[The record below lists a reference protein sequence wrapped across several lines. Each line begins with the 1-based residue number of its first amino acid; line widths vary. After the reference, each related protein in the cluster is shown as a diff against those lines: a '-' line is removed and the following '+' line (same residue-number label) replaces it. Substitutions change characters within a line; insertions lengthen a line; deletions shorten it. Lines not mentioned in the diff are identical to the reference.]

1 MPSFKPDQIKEPT
14 TEEIH
19 KEFMKP
25 FNEREIEDIFN
36 SIQYNAI
43 DNKDIGE
50 FNFNQKISKDLSY
63 QIEASIENIDNKKVL
78 DKVLFSLYSSLE
90 DKDIADLEFKKQKP
104 PNESEYYYN
113 MIHRYINSKAL
124 GISGTD
130 FLNKAEDFLKIL
142 KKNGHLD
149 AKKMGCG
156 VSQVSVLEWLLKN
169 NFNFHTSNQ
178 NKSEDFYTRN
188 QVGEIVLQDKFILMK
203 ALDKDHDILKDSY
216 IIDSDFITS
225 PKFKKWQN
233 HLTFHK
239 ASSNAPSEIIIE
251 LGRENDDEDNV
262 ISELTKDGYI
272 PRFLLEKEI

>member
-1 MPSFKPDQIKEPT
+1 MISFKPDQIKKLTP
-14 TEEIH
+14 EEIR

-25 FNEREIEDIFN
+25 FNEEQIENVLN
-36 SIQYNAI
+36 SLQYDTMN
-43 DNKDIGE
+43 NKDIGV
-50 FNFNQKISKDLSY
+50 FNLNQKISQELSY
-63 QIEASIENIDNKKVL
+63 VIEASIENIDNKKVL
-78 DKVLFSLYSSLE
+78 DKVLFSLCSSIE
-90 DKDIADLEFKKQKP
+90 DKETANLEFKKQKP
-104 PNESEYYYN
+104 LNESEYYYN
-113 MIHRYINSKAL
+113 MSHRYINSKAQ
-124 GISGTD
+124 GVSGTD

-149 AKKMGCG
+149 ATKMGCG

-188 QVGEIVLQDKFILMK
+188 PDGTISLGDKFILMK
-203 ALDKDHDILKDSY
+203 ALDKDHNLLKDSY

-233 HLTFHK
+233 SLTFHK
-239 ASSNAPSEIIIE
+239 TSPNTPSEIILE
-251 LGRENDDEDNV
+251 LGHENDDEDNV

-272 PRFLLEKEI
+272 PRFFLEKEI